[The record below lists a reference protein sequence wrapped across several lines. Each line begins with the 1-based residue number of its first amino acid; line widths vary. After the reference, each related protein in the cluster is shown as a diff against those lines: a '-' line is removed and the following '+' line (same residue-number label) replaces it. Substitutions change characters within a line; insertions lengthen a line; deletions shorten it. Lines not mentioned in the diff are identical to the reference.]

1 MLVATLLARSDIVHG
16 LKLKSNLISRSANE
30 TSRLLSAGTTS
41 DSRMAMVTLLVYHA
55 MGTGQMAASNNLQVA
70 MASVSW
76 DHAKR
81 AVIFRVA
88 SNSYALTPTMAVAN
102 ADSTRIS
109 VSVCPAAHGL
119 DYSSAPLLVTAHVR
133 NKLPGHFGAHAGEGF
148 VVGVQPHDIFE
159 NACWLPA
166 EELQRWHG
174 ALLSIQR
181 YSRGLRAQSFTQP
194 SEAPDEHT
202 ASDGAAPL
210 TRRYDNGCWR
220 IPTEHLQVACGQITV
235 WLRIPHIAPYALKFR
250 TDHAR
255 CSMWNETDLGEL
267 VWDERL
273 DAADPDAQ
281 LAFLRA
287 CTEPLQRA
295 ASLHIKPGA
304 APLCPL
310 SAFDEWLGGR
320 NQSLPLTRAEFE
332 SLLPTFLE
340 LRPEWTP
347 FISLDGT
354 RLRHLVVQYT
364 LVVQRHANAAQRRVL
379 YERWEAEVAQLN
391 AAAPQAVGAPVQS
404 AGVYWMTMVVQVRAP
419 NTPPPAP
426 GLIFCLVQ
434 LLYEYPTWRCQLAL
448 S

>member
-1 MLVATLLARSDIVHG
+1 MALVGVFGGLSLACGSQVVNLADATRDVMIWPTWHNEYRYMTRTDSHFFRSDES
-16 LKLKSNLISRSANE
+16 LY
-30 TSRLLSAGTTS
+30 LLWG
-41 DSRMAMVTLLVYHA
+41 
-55 MGTGQMAASNNLQVA
+55 
-70 MASVSW
+70 
-76 DHAKR
+76 
-81 AVIFRVA
+81 
-88 SNSYALTPTMAVAN
+88 
-102 ADSTRIS
+102 
-109 VSVCPAAHGL
+109 
-119 DYSSAPLLVTAHVR
+119 VR
-133 NKLPGHFGAHAGEGF
+133 
-148 VVGVQPHDIFE
+148 GV
-159 NACWLPA
+159 
-166 EELQRWHG
+166 
-174 ALLSIQR
+174 
-181 YSRGLRAQSFTQP
+181 
-194 SEAPDEHT
+194 
-202 ASDGAAPL
+202 
-210 TRRYDNGCWR
+210 DN
-220 IPTEHLQVACGQITV
+220 T
-235 WLRIPHIAPYALKFR
+235 
-250 TDHAR
+250 R

-267 VWDERL
+267 VWDERF

-281 LAFLRA
+281 LALLRA
-287 CTEPLQRA
+287 CTEPLQRT

-391 AAAPQAVGAPVQS
+391 AAAPQAVGAAVQS

-426 GLIFCLVQ
+426 GLIYCLVQ
-434 LLYEYPTWRCQLAL
+434 ALYEYPNWRCQLAL